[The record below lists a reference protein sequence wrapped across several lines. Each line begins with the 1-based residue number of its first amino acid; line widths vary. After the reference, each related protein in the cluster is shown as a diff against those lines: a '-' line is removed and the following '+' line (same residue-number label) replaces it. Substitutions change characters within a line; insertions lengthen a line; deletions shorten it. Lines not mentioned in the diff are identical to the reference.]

1 MYIHG
6 TLLVLVVTSLSKGQS
21 LLYLAYRCAYSWYII
36 HNCALKGTN
45 KVQVVFRFSLS
56 GLVQKYYSKFFFRNN
71 INFSVVCS
79 TLFDTSSTKI

>member
-45 KVQVVFRFSLS
+45 KVQVVCS
-56 GLVQKYYSKFFFRNN
+56 FF
-71 INFSVVCS
+71 VVGSC
-79 TLFDTSSTKI
+79 TKILF